1 MSIKRGRKGRSL
13 EKPDSGPQYRRNR
26 QIRIREV
33 RLIDENGEQ
42 VGIVPTSEALELAQR
57 AGLDL
62 VEVSPNARP
71 PVCRILD
78 FGKFKYEQKK
88 KERGSGKKS
97 PGSQLKELRVRPA
110 IDRHD
115 LEYRLDKGREFLEK
129 GHKVQVVCI
138 FRGRQMAHPEHGYN
152 VMRTVAD
159 ELKDLARVESPPR
172 LMGRRMTMLL
182 APLST
187 RHVAAGGKSSTP
199 EGAKGASAK
208 EDSDAEEQARGEEA
222 RPSRPQAP
230 SPPERSQRS
239 SSATRPPSS
248 SRTPRSAAPG
258 PAAWASLTDN

>member
-1 MSIKRGRKGRSL
+1 MSIKRGRKGRSF
-13 EKPDSGPQYRRNR
+13 EKPGKGPQYRRNR
-26 QIRIREV
+26 QIRVREV

-42 VGIVPTSEALELAQR
+42 VGVVPTSEALKLAEK

-78 FGKFKYEQKK
+78 FGRFKYEQKK

-152 VMRTVAD
+152 VMQSVVEA
-159 ELKDLARVESPPR
+159 LKDLARVESPPR

-187 RHVAAGGKSSTP
+187 KHAAAGSKP
-199 EGAKGASAK
+199 AAKGAEPKPERPPAK
-208 EDSDAEEQARGEEA
+208 GTGAGPASGTAPRPAGA
-222 RPSRPQAP
+222 APSRGGGAP
-230 SPPERSQRS
+230 PPGE
-239 SSATRPPSS
+239 AA
-248 SRTPRSAAPG
+248 RTGS
-258 PAAWASLTDN
+258 